1 MSIANS
7 LVENA
12 WYAAGLSGDF
22 APGKV
27 HGRVIASK
35 PMVLWR
41 NQDDRI
47 SVFDDRCIHKR
58 MPLSA
63 GRIMDDG
70 CLECV
75 YHGLRYDA
83 DGICVAIPSQPD
95 GPIPARARLRP
106 YPLCEQQGLVWVW
119 PGDEGRIGNC
129 RPPATPEIDDADWD
143 TCPSDRLPVSAN
155 YRLLIENLLDITHF
169 YPLHDG
175 NIGDLSNSRI
185 PVEFIEEVIDG
196 NHSIKSI
203 RHVENYTQPSML
215 VDWLGYKVVDRDHTH
230 NMMNPG
236 LTRVE
241 MRVAPPGKLGTDED
255 RGYVLY
261 HTHTPIDRSNLEWR
275 WIFNTRAKHRR
286 ADDPSKPV
294 AEGIAQSF
302 PKVAEE
308 DRWAL
313 EKQQQMFAYADDGYQ
328 EVPLKTDRAV
338 LSIRKL
344 FIALE
349 GAH

>member
-119 PGDEGRIGNC
+119 PGDEGR
-129 RPPATPEIDDADWD
+129 
-143 TCPSDRLPVSAN
+143 DRK
-155 YRLLIENLLDITHF
+155 
-169 YPLHDG
+169 
-175 NIGDLSNSRI
+175 SN
-185 PVEFIEEVIDG
+185 V
-196 NHSIKSI
+196 
-203 RHVENYTQPSML
+203 
-215 VDWLGYKVVDRDHTH
+215 
-230 NMMNPG
+230 
-236 LTRVE
+236 
-241 MRVAPPGKLGTDED
+241 
-255 RGYVLY
+255 
-261 HTHTPIDRSNLEWR
+261 
-275 WIFNTRAKHRR
+275 
-286 ADDPSKPV
+286 
-294 AEGIAQSF
+294 
-302 PKVAEE
+302 
-308 DRWAL
+308 
-313 EKQQQMFAYADDGYQ
+313 
-328 EVPLKTDRAV
+328 
-338 LSIRKL
+338 
-344 FIALE
+344 
-349 GAH
+349 